1 MPNAATPRRSKL
13 DRHGPELAALRR
25 AGASRVELARWLDD
39 AHGVQAASSTVGRW
53 LHRARYFC
61 AVQPTEGFD
70 AAAVLDDL
78 RARSRRCRF
87 PRYAPSKIDPYG
99 HRVLRMRRD
108 GASVNACHRFLT
120 TECRLRVARSTVL
133 RWLRSHD
140 HGR

>member
-1 MPNAATPRRSKL
+1 MRRVLTETLARTTGASPRSGGGMPNAATPRRSKL
-13 DRHGPELAALRR
+13 DRHGPDLAALRR
-25 AGASRVELARWLDD
+25 AGAS
-39 AHGVQAASSTVGRW
+39 
-53 LHRARYFC
+53 C
-61 AVQPTEGFD
+61 ADQPAQRFD

-120 TECRLRVARSTVL
+120 TEFRPRVAPSTVL